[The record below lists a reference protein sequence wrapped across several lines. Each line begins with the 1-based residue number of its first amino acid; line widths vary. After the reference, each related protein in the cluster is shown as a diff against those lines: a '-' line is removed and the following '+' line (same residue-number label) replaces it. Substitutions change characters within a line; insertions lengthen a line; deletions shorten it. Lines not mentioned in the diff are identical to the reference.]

1 MDIGLLF
8 YDMTDALTDFRER
21 GGPVIPYIGLTILI
35 MWGLVF
41 ERILYFTRAHGDLM
55 QKLTDEWTQRADHTS
70 WYALSIR
77 EDLYTIGK
85 TSIHRNISF
94 IETCFMLCPLLGLMG
109 TVTGM
114 IDVFQVLALT
124 GGGDPK
130 PMASG
135 VSRATLPTLS
145 GMVGALSGY
154 AALVIV
160 RSQASRSE
168 RRLARRLDHT

>member
-8 YDMTDALTDFRER
+8 YDLRDALVDLRER
-21 GGPVIPYIGLTILI
+21 GGPLISYIGLTILV

-41 ERILYFTRAHGDLM
+41 ERIIYFASIHQTLVT
-55 QKLTDEWTQRADHTS
+55 QLTDEWDQRSDHLS
-70 WYALSIR
+70 WYAHNIQ
-77 EDLYTIGK
+77 EDLFTIGK
-85 TSIHRNISF
+85 AAINRNLSY

-114 IDVFQVLALT
+114 IDVFHVLAVT

-160 RSQASRSE
+160 RNQASRSE
-168 RRLARRLDHT
+168 RQLARRLDHS